1 MPKILVTLGTDQHT
15 SNHNSCRSGC
25 RLNLL
30 IQFVL
35 EGNILDISWF
45 DGCGCKIISEQFIC
59 SLYLTFSFLSSLK
72 IHAECLPLPTH
83 LHCCSYMNV
92 SPGKHVLP
100 INTPLVVRPALAHAL
115 MAFELPVPTPF
126 NLRSDKVVNNPGE
139 LFKELKS
146 VEMYVQQLR
155 TASAKRKGN
164 VCHKTWAQLALSCR
178 HFFFLLISVM
188 PWGYRAENI
197 ISKQFNLVL
206 VENRIAWLL

>member
-1 MPKILVTLGTDQHT
+1 MIY
-15 SNHNSCRSGC
+15 GC
-25 RLNLL
+25 R
-30 IQFVL
+30 
-35 EGNILDISWF
+35 
-45 DGCGCKIISEQFIC
+45 CKIISEEFFC
-59 SLYLTFSFLSSLK
+59 SLYLTFSFFSSLK
-72 IHAECLPLPTH
+72 IHAESLPLPTH
-83 LHCCSYMNV
+83 LHSSSYMNV
-92 SPGKHVLP
+92 SPGKHILP
-100 INTPLVVRPALAHAL
+100 INTPLVVRPILTRAH

-126 NLRSDKVVNNPGE
+126 HLHSGKVVNNPGM

-146 VEMYVQQLR
+146 VEMYVQQHR
-155 TASAKRKGN
+155 TVSAERKGN